1 MRLIH
6 AVMFLC
12 VAGVSHAETPPTP
25 IPDDLDPCWA
35 FTEDA
40 AYVKHTLY
48 MQLEDRE
55 VQMRVPIDYFE
66 DPWDQK
72 DGFHDTAQLFRVEI
86 GSFQPVTRPET
97 AERQKKGLRSLLQI
111 LVSDHIPM
119 EILAPREAERY
130 VRGGN
135 PDRPLEDYVRMP
147 GPFGLEEIESPSEE
161 SHDQHPPE
169 KRIYISEESGGAL
182 SAILNCHKPGAV
194 LNPGCE
200 HFFSAAGVD
209 VSISYDLSE
218 LPNWSRIQGDVTRFL
233 NCATSSKL

>member
-66 DPWDQK
+66 DP
-72 DGFHDTAQLFRVEI
+72 
-86 GSFQPVTRPET
+86 
-97 AERQKKGLRSLLQI
+97 
-111 LVSDHIPM
+111 
-119 EILAPREAERY
+119 
-130 VRGGN
+130 
-135 PDRPLEDYVRMP
+135 
-147 GPFGLEEIESPSEE
+147 
-161 SHDQHPPE
+161 
-169 KRIYISEESGGAL
+169 
-182 SAILNCHKPGAV
+182 
-194 LNPGCE
+194 
-200 HFFSAAGVD
+200 
-209 VSISYDLSE
+209 
-218 LPNWSRIQGDVTRFL
+218 
-233 NCATSSKL
+233 